1 DVWTSIESAFS
12 PVMEELIKKLSI
24 AVDWFSNLSDSSK
37 RSIVIFGGIAAAIGP
52 VVFRL
57 GAFISTIC
65 NAVTVLAPLLAGIAK
80 ADGLISFLSTKVPI
94 LGTVFT
100 ALTGPIG
107 IVLGVLAGL
116 AVAFTI
122 AYKKSETFR

>member
-1 DVWTSIESAFS
+1 
-12 PVMEELIKKLSI
+12 M
-24 AVDWFSNLSDSSK
+24 
-37 RSIVIFGGIAAAIGP
+37 
-52 VVFRL
+52 
-57 GAFISTIC
+57 
-65 NAVTVLAPLLAGIAK
+65 
-80 ADGLISFLSTKVPI
+80 PI

-122 AYKKSETFR
+122 AYKKSETFRNFVNGAIKVLNKRLVISFNLSNLSLIPLKRL

>member
-1 DVWTSIESAFS
+1 
-12 PVMEELIKKLSI
+12 
-24 AVDWFSNLSDSSK
+24 
-37 RSIVIFGGIAAAIGP
+37 
-52 VVFRL
+52 
-57 GAFISTIC
+57 
-65 NAVTVLAPLLAGIAK
+65 LLASIAK

-122 AYKKSETFR
+122 AYKKSETFRNFVNGAINSVKQTFSNFIQFIQPFIDSVKNVFK

>member
-1 DVWTSIESAFS
+1 
-12 PVMEELIKKLSI
+12 M
-24 AVDWFSNLSDSSK
+24 
-37 RSIVIFGGIAAAIGP
+37 
-52 VVFRL
+52 
-57 GAFISTIC
+57 
-65 NAVTVLAPLLAGIAK
+65 
-80 ADGLISFLSTKVPI
+80 PI

-122 AYKKSETFR
+122 AYKKSETFRNFVNGAIESVKQTFSNFIQFIQPFIDSVKNIFKQAISAIVDFAKDIWNQINGFLMKMELPLFKHFKIYTILLKQYLNLF

>member
-1 DVWTSIESAFS
+1 MF
-12 PVMEELIKKLSI
+12 
-24 AVDWFSNLSDSSK
+24 
-37 RSIVIFGGIAAAIGP
+37 
-52 VVFRL
+52 
-57 GAFISTIC
+57 
-65 NAVTVLAPLLAGIAK
+65 APLLAGIAK

-122 AYKKSETFR
+122 AYKKSETSEILLMVQLKVLNKHLVILFNLFNLSLILLKTSLNKRYQQ